1 MTLRFVLIN
10 EGQRI
15 LLPFGET
22 LIGRSLT
29 CGIRFNDAAISREH
43 LRILV
48 AHGRAEAVN
57 LSSNGTLLNGDRLDE
72 PGLLKEGDELQ
83 VGYRRLRVEILEEI
97 ESPRV
102 DLRTRAR
109 AHAARRSTD
118 KFPAQPQSD
127 AAAVAPSSSLT
138 SARPPPPPLETPPA
152 APAIVLTPPSR
163 IADIRVQ
170 SCPNCHAPRSVSP
183 EDCPSCGTSWP
194 AGHPSARTQDIDPEL
209 ARDRREPRYPVVLP
223 VVYSSATLTIHA
235 VVRDLSRGGMFIATA
250 VLDPIGTPCEV
261 TALPDGHKALSFS
274 GLVAHVSGEP
284 SLSRT
289 CGFGIRIIGGTPD
302 ALRWLQSMVERLAD
316 TSVDMEG

>member
-22 LIGRSLT
+22 LIGRSLS

-48 AHGRAEAVN
+48 AHGRAEAIN
-57 LSSNGTLLNGDRLDE
+57 LSSNGTLLNGDRLDDA
-72 PGLLKEGDELQ
+72 GVLQQGDELQ
-83 VGYRRLRVEILEEI
+83 VGYRRLRIETLEEI
-97 ESPRV
+97 ESPRL
-102 DLRTRAR
+102 DLKTRAR

-118 KFPAQPQSD
+118 KHPAQPRAAD
-127 AAAVAPSSSLT
+127 APPE
-138 SARPPPPPLETPPA
+138 PPPPPQPV
-152 APAIVLTPPSR
+152 APVVASPVLTPPSR

-170 SCPNCHAPRSVSP
+170 SCPSCHAPRSVSP
-183 EDCPSCGTSWP
+183 EDCPSCGSTWP
-194 AGHPSARTQDIDPEL
+194 AGHPSARTQDINLEL
-209 ARDRREPRYPVVLP
+209 ARDRREPRYAIVIP

-235 VVRDLSRGGMFIATA
+235 VVRDVSRGGMFIATA

-284 SLSRT
+284 SLSIT
-289 CGFGIRIIGGTPD
+289 CGFGIRIIGGSRD
-302 ALRWLQSMVERLAD
+302 ALRWLGTVVERLAD
-316 TSVDMEG
+316 TSADLEG

>member
-29 CGIRFNDAAISREH
+29 CGIRFNDPAISREH

-57 LSSNGTLLNGDRLDE
+57 LSSNGTLLNGARLDE
-72 PGLLKEGDELQ
+72 PGLLAEGDELQ
-83 VGYRRLRVEILEEI
+83 VGYRRLRVEVLEEI
-97 ESPRV
+97 ETPRPDIV
-102 DLRTRAR
+102 TRAR
-109 AHAARRSTD
+109 AHSARRSTD
-118 KFPAQPQSD
+118 KFPAQPGGE
-127 AAAVAPSSSLT
+127 AP
-138 SARPPPPPLETPPA
+138 ARPPPAPTPAPPA
-152 APAIVLTPPSR
+152 TTTAALLAASAPLLITAPSR
-163 IADIRVQ
+163 IAEIQVQ
-170 SCPNCHAPRSVSP
+170 SCPRCHAPRSVSP
-183 EDCPSCGTSWP
+183 EDCPSCGDSWP
-194 AGHPSARTQDIDPEL
+194 AGHPSALTQDIEL
-209 ARDRREPRYPVVLP
+209 DAARARREPRYPVVLP

-235 VVRDLSRGGMFIATA
+235 VVRDLSRGGMFIATT

-261 TALPDGHKALSFS
+261 TALPDGHRALSFS

-284 SLSRT
+284 TLTRT
-289 CGFGIRIIGGTPD
+289 CGFGIRVIGGTRD
-302 ALRWLQSMVERLAD
+302 ALRWLETMVERLAD

>member
-57 LSSNGTLLNGDRLDE
+57 LSSNGTLLNGDRLQE
-72 PGLLKEGDELQ
+72 PSLLKEGDELQ

-97 ESPRV
+97 ESPRL
-102 DLRTRAR
+102 DLKTRAR

-118 KFPAQPQSD
+118 KLPAQPRSP
-127 AAAVAPSSSLT
+127 APAPS
-138 SARPPPPPLETPPA
+138 PPPA
-152 APAIVLTPPSR
+152 ANPETTTQELILTAPSR

-170 SCPNCHAPRSVSP
+170 SCPSCHAPRSVSP

-209 ARDRREPRYPVVLP
+209 ALHRREPRYPVVIP

-235 VVRDLSRGGMFIATA
+235 VVRDLSRGGMFIATG

-261 TALPDGHKALSFS
+261 TALPDGHRPLSFS

-284 SLSRT
+284 SLERT
-289 CGFGIRIIGGTPD
+289 CGFGIRIVGGSRD
-302 ALRWLQSMVERLAD
+302 ALRWLAAMIERLAG
-316 TSVDMEG
+316 TTVDMEG